1 MLLKKIIICPDVG
14 QLCPPLHIHRL
25 FIHIVNPG
33 IPYRQQK
40 RRMRGNHELAAEKPG
55 GILNETHQL
64 LLPLRGQA
72 VFRLI
77 QQIQPILLYFSEK

>member
-1 MLLKKIIICPDVG
+1 MLLKKIIIGPDVG
-14 QLCPPLHIHRL
+14 QLRPPLHIHRL

-40 RRMRGNHELAAEKPG
+40 RRMRGNHELAAEEPG

-77 QQIQPILLYFSEK
+77 QRYSPSSFIFSEK